1 MEVRLRVGIEE
12 EGRNGAGLHFIPPFS
27 SPFPLSLCLSNSLLF
42 VVVFFFFF
50 CFILCPFSHSLV
62 VCAYLICSHHQH
74 LSFSSLLFL
83 LVRNKHTSDPTRP
96 FFFSSCL
103 VLMDWAFSAD
113 QNWYCGDFDEIW
125 GWIYDLRLGFALF
138 LYIFESLIEILT
150 AK

>member
-1 MEVRLRVGIEE
+1 MCGSPREGDSACYQSVWVGGLCSFFRLRY
-12 EGRNGAGLHFIPPFS
+12 IPPFS

-42 VVVFFFFF
+42 VVVFFFFFF

-125 GWIYDLRLGFALF
+125 GWIYDLRLVGLNRN
-138 LYIFESLIEILT
+138 
-150 AK
+150 